1 MRIKQFIKLSKML
14 TKAKENAIAENKA
27 VKVTHLAM
35 CLQRINKI
43 VML

>member
-1 MRIKQFIKLSKML
+1 MRIKQFIKLQKML
-14 TKAKENAIAENKA
+14 TRAKENAIAGNEA

-43 VML
+43 VWL